1 MAVLEKDDPIEA
13 QNTVTKVAAKA
24 VKDGGVA
31 TFAQLMN
38 KPRRTLTFTVY
49 STDDAGEEVA
59 LQIKYRALNSKEYD
73 DLLAAH
79 PPSAKEKR
87 EGANYNVDTFTSA
100 LIAAVSVEP
109 ALTYEQAAELY
120 HSNDWASGEIS
131 SLFINALRVC
141 NAGLDV
147 PFNARD

>member
-1 MAVLEKDDPIEA
+1 MAVLEKDALEEA
-13 QNTVTKVAAKA
+13 HDVVTKVAAKA
-24 VKDGGVA
+24 IKDGGKA

-49 STDDAGEEVA
+49 STDDSGEEVA
-59 LQIKYRALNSKEYD
+59 LQIKYKALSSKVYD

-79 PPSAKEKR
+79 PPSAKEKH
-87 EGANYNVDTFTSA
+87 EGANYNVDTFTAA

-109 ALTYEQAAELY
+109 ALDYEQASELF
-120 HSNDWASGEIS
+120 HSSDWASGEIS

>member
-1 MAVLEKDDPIEA
+1 MAVFEKDALEEA
-13 QNTVTKVAAKA
+13 QDIVTKVAAKA
-24 VKDGGVA
+24 IKDGGVA
-31 TFAQLMN
+31 TFSQLMN

-49 STDDAGEEVA
+49 SNDDAGEEVA
-59 LQIKYRALNSKEYD
+59 LQIKYKALNSKVYD

-87 EGANYNVDTFTSA
+87 EGASYNVDTFTAA
-100 LIAAVSVEP
+100 LISAVSVEP
-109 ALTYEQAAELY
+109 VLTYEEAGQLV
-120 HSNDWASGEIS
+120 HSGDWASGEIG